1 MLRSA
6 LSPSQI
12 RERASAAFPESWRGD
27 CRFLGRLRQFL
38 CRFFAGSVLGLPS
51 SLMSADC
58 LLCLSFVA
66 TYQERAGKRAE
77 RIADAFRRIILN
89 ETGVSAD
96 ISQSTFKGV
105 FEHIYDSNFANRSD
119 FGTHYVVLAYQITQ
133 PFDDVRLDSQH
144 SAFEWWDDERIR
156 TSRVVHENTRAYF
169 LND

>member
-1 MLRSA
+1 MPQRLLSASDFAEVVRLTPLISIDLILRNSN
-6 LSPSQI
+6 
-12 RERASAAFPESWRGD
+12 GD
-27 CRFLGRLRQFL
+27 AFLGVRNNEPAKGFY
-38 CRFFAGSVLGLPS
+38 
-51 SLMSADC
+51 
-58 LLCLSFVA
+58 FVPGG
-66 TYQERAGKRAE
+66 RILKNE

-105 FEHIYDSNFANRSD
+105 FEHFYDSNFANRPD

>member
-1 MLRSA
+1 MRQRLLSASDFAEVVRLTPLISIDLILRNSNGDA
-6 LSPSQI
+6 L
-12 RERASAAFPESWRGD
+12 
-27 CRFLGRLRQFL
+27 LGVRNNEPAKGFY
-38 CRFFAGSVLGLPS
+38 
-51 SLMSADC
+51 
-58 LLCLSFVA
+58 FVPGG
-66 TYQERAGKRAE
+66 RILKNE

>member
-1 MLRSA
+1 MPQRLLSAGDFAEVVRLTPLISIDLILRNSNGDA
-6 LSPSQI
+6 L
-12 RERASAAFPESWRGD
+12 
-27 CRFLGRLRQFL
+27 LGVRNNEPAKGFY
-38 CRFFAGSVLGLPS
+38 
-51 SLMSADC
+51 
-58 LLCLSFVA
+58 FVPGG
-66 TYQERAGKRAE
+66 RILKNE
-77 RIADAFRRIILN
+77 RIADAFRRILLN

-156 TSRVVHENTRAYF
+156 TSRIVHENTRAYF

>member
-1 MLRSA
+1 VRLTPLISIDLILRNSNGDA
-6 LSPSQI
+6 L
-12 RERASAAFPESWRGD
+12 
-27 CRFLGRLRQFL
+27 LGVRNNEPAKGFY
-38 CRFFAGSVLGLPS
+38 
-51 SLMSADC
+51 
-58 LLCLSFVA
+58 FVPGG
-66 TYQERAGKRAE
+66 RILKNE

>member
-1 MLRSA
+1 MPQRLLSASDFAEVVRLTPLISIDLILRNSNGDA
-6 LSPSQI
+6 L
-12 RERASAAFPESWRGD
+12 
-27 CRFLGRLRQFL
+27 LGVRNNEPAKGFY
-38 CRFFAGSVLGLPS
+38 
-51 SLMSADC
+51 
-58 LLCLSFVA
+58 FVPGG
-66 TYQERAGKRAE
+66 RILKNE

-133 PFDDVRLDSQH
+133 PFDEVRLDSQH

>member
-1 MLRSA
+1 VETTVPQRLLSASDFAEVVRLTPLISIDLILRNSNGDA
-6 LSPSQI
+6 L
-12 RERASAAFPESWRGD
+12 
-27 CRFLGRLRQFL
+27 LGVRNNEPAKGFY
-38 CRFFAGSVLGLPS
+38 
-51 SLMSADC
+51 
-58 LLCLSFVA
+58 FVPGG
-66 TYQERAGKRAE
+66 RILKNE

>member
-1 MLRSA
+1 MPQRLLSASDFAEVVRLTPLISIDLILRNSNGDA
-6 LSPSQI
+6 L
-12 RERASAAFPESWRGD
+12 
-27 CRFLGRLRQFL
+27 LGVRNNEPAKGFY
-38 CRFFAGSVLGLPS
+38 
-51 SLMSADC
+51 
-58 LLCLSFVA
+58 FVPGG
-66 TYQERAGKRAE
+66 RILKNE

-156 TSRVVHENTRAYF
+156 TSRIVHENTRAYF

>member
-1 MLRSA
+1 MPQRLLSASDFAEVVRLTPLISIDLILRNSNGDA
-6 LSPSQI
+6 L
-12 RERASAAFPESWRGD
+12 
-27 CRFLGRLRQFL
+27 LGVRNNEPAKGFYFVPGGR
-38 CRFFAGSVLGLPS
+38 VL
-51 SLMSADC
+51 
-58 LLCLSFVA
+58 
-66 TYQERAGKRAE
+66 KNE

>member
-1 MLRSA
+1 MPQRLLSASDFAEVVRLTPLISIDLILRNSNGDA
-6 LSPSQI
+6 L
-12 RERASAAFPESWRGD
+12 
-27 CRFLGRLRQFL
+27 LGVRNNEPAKGFY
-38 CRFFAGSVLGLPS
+38 
-51 SLMSADC
+51 
-58 LLCLSFVA
+58 FVPGG
-66 TYQERAGKRAE
+66 RILKNE

>member
-1 MLRSA
+1 MPQRLLSASDFAEVVRLTPLISIDLILRNSNGDA
-6 LSPSQI
+6 L
-12 RERASAAFPESWRGD
+12 
-27 CRFLGRLRQFL
+27 LGVRNNEPAKGFY
-38 CRFFAGSVLGLPS
+38 
-51 SLMSADC
+51 
-58 LLCLSFVA
+58 FVPGG
-66 TYQERAGKRAE
+66 RILKNE

-144 SAFEWWDDERIR
+144 SAFEWWDDER
-156 TSRVVHENTRAYF
+156 
-169 LND
+169 